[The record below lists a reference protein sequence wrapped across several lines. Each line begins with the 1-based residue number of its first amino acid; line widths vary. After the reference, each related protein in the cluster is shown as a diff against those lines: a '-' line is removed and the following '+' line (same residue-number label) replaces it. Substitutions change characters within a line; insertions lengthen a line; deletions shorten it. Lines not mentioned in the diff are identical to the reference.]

1 MEFSVFFSFS
11 LSRLLI
17 FVWEAVSVQKL
28 HPFSF
33 SLFLCC
39 EILFWTCQTDI
50 YPIHIHFDDYFFP
63 ANRFTLEE
71 INGSGAII
79 IVGAYKQETRIE
91 LDDHFTELFAI
102 RLCQCLEIVMIDHK
116 INWNL
121 SRWNEIYYE
130 NHENRRTNN
139 IFNVWASK

>member
-1 MEFSVFFSFS
+1 MEFSVFFLS
-11 LSRLLI
+11 LSFIDFCLRSGFGAKTSSNQLQLVLVLRNLI
-17 FVWEAVSVQKL
+17 LNVSNR
-28 HPFSF
+28 HIPNTYSF
-33 SLFLCC
+33 RWL
-39 EILFWTCQTDI
+39 
-50 YPIHIHFDDYFFP
+50 FFP
-63 ANRFTLEE
+63 PNRFTLEE

-79 IVGAYKQETRIE
+79 IVGAYKQTRIE
-91 LDDHFTELFAI
+91 LDDHFTEIFAI

-139 IFNVWASK
+139 IFNV